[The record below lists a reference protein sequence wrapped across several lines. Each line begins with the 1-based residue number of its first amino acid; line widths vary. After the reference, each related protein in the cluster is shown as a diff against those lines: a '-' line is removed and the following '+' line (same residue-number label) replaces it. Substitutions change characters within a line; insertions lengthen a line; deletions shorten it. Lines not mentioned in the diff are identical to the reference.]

1 MRRPANIQN
10 LARDEAGTILV
21 FWGIALGVIL
31 GIVALSFD
39 LGRASIT
46 RSELQSFADSVAL
59 AAAGELDGNADAI
72 ERATEAANLIVDSQN
87 FGNTGRTLTGE
98 ASYTLTFHASLPPSD
113 TSAMTAAT
121 TDPALAAFV
130 RVSVTPTVVES
141 TFGAA
146 FAALTNR
153 QNRDFEVGANAVA
166 GLSIYACDITPMMF
180 CIPGPDVWPDPSAKA
195 NIGKMVHLRAGG
207 QGAAW
212 GPGNFGFLDPTGA
225 LIDPD
230 GPCATLNGA
239 QLLACLVGG
248 VDRITQ
254 CFNQRGVDT
263 EPGQKVGLEDAF
275 FNVRFDIYRSI
286 MNSKH
291 NDPDY
296 APAPNVIKGIV
307 PRGNGSCVGNNSDG
321 PPVSGTLPLPRDDC
335 FPACSRFGDGDWSA
349 GRTEYVNWNYGITP
363 GAPNT
368 PDPHP
373 NARTR
378 YEYYLAEI
386 AAANGGPILTGRR
399 ETGLPTCSSSPPAAP
414 ERRILTVAGVDC
426 AKAGIRGSATNV
438 PVREFYKI
446 FLTEPVDSFG
456 IYGEIV
462 GSASVPG
469 TSNEGI
475 GGRVRDVVQLYR

>member
-1 MRRPANIQN
+1 MRRPPTIKR

-21 FWGIALGVIL
+21 FWGIALGVVL

-59 AAAGELDGNADAI
+59 AAAGELDGNSDAI
-72 ERATEAANLIVDSQN
+72 DRASEAANLIVDSQR
-87 FGNTGRTLTGE
+87 FGSTGNTLSGE
-98 ASYTLTFHASLPPSD
+98 ASYTLTFHATLPSSD
-113 TSAMTAAT
+113 TATMTAAT
-121 TDPALAAFV
+121 TDPAQAAFV

-146 FAALTNR
+146 FSTLTNR
-153 QNRDFEVGANAVA
+153 QNRDFELGATAVA
-166 GLSIYACDITPMMF
+166 GLSIYACDVTPMMF
-180 CIPGPDVWPDPSAKA
+180 CIPGPDIWPDPRADA

-212 GPGNFGFLDPTGA
+212 APGNFGFLDPTGA
-225 LIDPD
+225 LIDPN
-230 GPCATLNGA
+230 GPCAGLNGA
-239 QLLACLVGG
+239 QQLACLVGG
-248 VDRITQ
+248 VDKITQ

-275 FNVRFDIYRSI
+275 FNVRFDIYQSI
-286 MNSKH
+286 MNGKR
-291 NDPDY
+291 NDPNY

-307 PRGNGSCVGNNSDG
+307 PRGGGSCVGNNSDR
-321 PPVSGTLPLPRDDC
+321 PPDSGTLPLPKDDC
-335 FPACSRFGDGDWSA
+335 FPGCSRFGDGDWSA
-349 GRTEYVNWNYGITP
+349 GRTEYVNWNYGTPP

-373 NARTR
+373 TARTR

-386 AAANGGPILTGRR
+386 AAASGGPILTGRR
-399 ETGLPTCSSSPPAAP
+399 ETGLPTCSSSEPAP
-414 ERRILTVAGVDC
+414 SERRILTVAGIDC
-426 AKAGIRGSATNV
+426 AANGIRGSASNV

-446 FLTEPVDSFG
+446 FLTEPVDGFG

-462 GSASVPG
+462 GSASDPG
-469 TSNEGI
+469 AGGEGI